1 MYELVA
7 QTFRW
12 ANSRVIWTKIDEN
25 RFCGPELPI
34 EEIVFKI
41 VLEGPKNVLD
51 IVKDVNH

>member
-7 QTFRW
+7 RTFWW

-41 VLEGPKNVLD
+41 VFEGPKNVLD